1 MTHDIAIVGAG
12 ICGMCTAIS
21 LAGDGHRV
29 TLFERDG
36 APPPGDAD
44 AAFFDWQRRGAAQF
58 RHPHA
63 FLGLMCNL
71 IQEHYPELLE
81 QFYAAGARR
90 VGFDEMLPPELR
102 ADYAPEPGDDRLWV
116 LMCRR
121 ATIETVMRHYVESL
135 AGVEII
141 NDCQVTGMLCDPL
154 GEPGSAPINLTGL
167 TIRRNGA
174 DEKLTA
180 QIVID
185 ASGRTTRFPR
195 WFAKL
200 GCTIEEE
207 NEDAEIVYYTRHY
220 RLRPG
225 QTEPPRGKRPA
236 AGDLGYLKFGVFPG
250 DNGHFAI
257 ILCVPTGETE
267 LRAAVR
273 QAEQFNRICASIPG
287 LEPWVADSR
296 SEPTTE
302 PFGIGDIH
310 AVWRH
315 YTTAEAADHAPVAT
329 NFFAVGDA
337 AIRTN
342 PLYGRGCSIGV
353 MHANILAE
361 VLRTTP
367 DPLNR
372 ARQFVARTQAEL
384 RPIYD
389 ASLSEDQRGIR
400 HAQAVAEGR
409 AIDRI
414 DSVKK
419 WFGRAFGD
427 ALRAATREQI
437 HVLRGLMRTFHL
449 LEKPG
454 EFLKDNRIKRTVF
467 RYMLRGRKRNA
478 AARLQPGPSRTE
490 MYEVLQFD

>member
-29 TLFERDG
+29 TLFERDS

-71 IQEHYPELLE
+71 IRDHYPELLE

-90 VGFDEMLPPELR
+90 VGFDEMLPPELK
-102 ADYAPEPGDDRLWV
+102 ADYVPEPGDDNLWV

-121 ATIETVMRHYVESL
+121 ATIETVIRHYVESL
-135 AGVEII
+135 DGVEIV
-141 NDCQVTGMLCDPL
+141 NDTQVTGMLTQAP
-154 GEPGSAPINLTGL
+154 GEPSSNPLNVTGL
-167 TIRRNGA
+167 ALRHDGA
-174 DEKLTA
+174 EAKFTA
-180 QIVID
+180 EIVVD
-185 ASGRTTRFPR
+185 ASGRTSRFPR
-195 WFAKL
+195 WFAEL
-200 GCTIEEE
+200 GREIEEE

-220 RLRPG
+220 RLHPG

-250 DNGHFAI
+250 ENRHFAI
-257 ILCVPTGETE
+257 IICVPVSETE

-273 QAEQFNRICASIPG
+273 RAEQFDRICASIPG
-287 LEPWVADSR
+287 VAPWVADDR
-296 SEPTTE
+296 SEATTE
-302 PFGIGDIH
+302 PFGIGDIR

-315 YTTAEAADHAPVAT
+315 YAAGDAPVAT

-342 PLYGRGCSIGV
+342 PLYGRGCSTSI

-367 DPLNR
+367 DPLSR
-372 ARQFVARTQAEL
+372 ARQFDARTEAEL

-400 HAQAVAEGR
+400 HAQAIVEGR
-409 AIDRI
+409 TIDKI
-414 DSVKK
+414 DTVKK

-427 ALRAATREQI
+427 ALGAATREQI

-454 EFLKDNRIKRTVF
+454 EFLKDKHIKRTVF

-478 AARLQPGPSRTE
+478 RTRLQPGPSRTE
-490 MYEVLQFD
+490 MYELLQFDG